1 MKHVSMIIKI
11 MMPVLALA
19 VPFAASAHDEAC
31 VSKSDTITHVEYVD
45 EMIMAAYFTESGGG
59 SRKTAQSKK
68 DRLHLKAMEA
78 IEKLKVYK
86 FDNAVDK
93 LSDIY
98 DNVVALDGAKKMK
111 IDPDDADAI
120 NDAVIYAVECI
131 GDL

>member
-1 MKHVSMIIKI
+1 MKQLRTIIKI

-31 VSKSDTITHVEYVD
+31 VSKSDAITHVEYVD
-45 EMIMAAYFTESGGG
+45 EMIMTAYFTESGGG
-59 SRKTAQSKK
+59 SRKTSTSDK

-78 IEKLKVYK
+78 IEKLKAYK
-86 FDNAVDK
+86 YDNAVDK

-98 DNVVALDGAKKMK
+98 DKVVALDGAKKVK
-111 IDPDDADAI
+111 IDPDDAGAI

-131 GDL
+131 GAQ